1 MCLSIII
8 YKLSQLDAKSVKKVI
23 EIHIIVLDPANAVKF
38 WLKCIMIWTKPKKLF
53 YTYAIWYD
61 AMSQIQARVIV

>member
-8 YKLSQLDAKSVKKVI
+8 YKLSQLDAKSVKKII

-38 WLKCIMIWTKPKKLF
+38 
-53 YTYAIWYD
+53 
-61 AMSQIQARVIV
+61 